1 MVSQAWDAAEALVEP
16 KRALERGLGNER
28 LQEGFVAPL
37 HLSQER
43 AALEGQGE
51 ALPVD
56 RQGGLGR
63 LPSA

>member
-1 MVSQAWDAAEALVEP
+1 MVSQAWEAAEALVEP
-16 KRALERGLGNER
+16 KRALEWLGNER

>member
-1 MVSQAWDAAEALVEP
+1 MVSQAWEAAEALVEP
-16 KRALERGLGNER
+16 KRALERLGNER